1 MGNFQN
7 LKMVVAPTVEAL
19 RNLPSGA
26 LSKKDAARLK
36 REATATDCVA
46 LLLGSFRKCDADVPE
61 IFSQSLEHVL
71 ARYDVDIQKEVIDP
85 GQWKFPPTAYELREA
100 CEKIA
105 QERHRAAKREAQIA
119 AQLAGRRGADPPTGR
134 RAAIAGGE
142 DERKRREAEQILA
155 RYAREAGQA
164 NAAAAA
170 PSVFEIDP
178 NNWNA

>member
-1 MGNFQN
+1 MDNFQD

-36 REATATDCVA
+36 REATATDCIA

-71 ARYDVDIQKEVIDP
+71 AQYDVDIQKEVIDP
-85 GQWKFPPTAYELREA
+85 GKWKFPPTAYELREA
-100 CEKIA
+100 CEKIT
-105 QERHRAAKREAQIA
+105 QKRHRAAKREAQTA
-119 AQLAGRRGADPPTGR
+119 AQLADRRGADPRAGR

-155 RYAREAGQA
+155 RYKAEAEA
-164 NAAAAA
+164 STRPASA
-170 PSVFEIDP
+170 SVFELDP
-178 NNWNA
+178 ADWDAA